1 MAIIWDR
8 LNLKMHEV
16 KRNMNDIKDYR
27 NNELKNYV
35 IGNILLML
43 LFSGLLEK
51 FFTQEISNNLSIWG
65 TVIESA
71 LLSSIIYIYVF
82 LLDSLIPGNIKQNLA
97 YFHIGKL
104 PGYTIFTDMQ
114 IKVKD
119 DRFNKSDVL
128 KKYDQVYHNMP
139 TDKKER
145 EKYQN
150 SQWYKIYCSCKNDSK
165 ILIANRDFLLCRDIT
180 IITMMLIVLYL
191 IFCFFKIVVLSEK
204 VVLILIAELIV
215 SDISMRGKAKRLAY
229 NVISEDIYK

>member
-119 DRFNKSDVL
+119 DRFTKSDVL
-128 KKYDQVYHNMP
+128 KK
-139 TDKKER
+139 
-145 EKYQN
+145 
-150 SQWYKIYCSCKNDSK
+150 
-165 ILIANRDFLLCRDIT
+165 
-180 IITMMLIVLYL
+180 
-191 IFCFFKIVVLSEK
+191 
-204 VVLILIAELIV
+204 
-215 SDISMRGKAKRLAY
+215 
-229 NVISEDIYK
+229 